1 MNIETAKRLF
11 EYRKANGFSQEEL
24 AEKIGVSRQAI
35 SKWERSESS
44 PDTDNLIALANLYGI
59 TIDELLNGTDAPK
72 KITEEEQ
79 KEQPEDKQPE
89 TENRYYTNNE
99 KEEKTDINFN
109 NGFNVENGKD
119 KVHIGWDGIHV
130 ESKEGDN
137 VHVSGNGVHVETKD
151 GHIYNKPT
159 PPFYSPKP
167 EKNPWLHALLPIA
180 VVFLYLFFGFF
191 TRHGWA
197 IGWIMFLF
205 IPIIETAITAIKTK
219 NPARFCYPVFVT
231 AMYLSGGM
239 ILHIWHPTWILF
251 ITIPMYYIICDAY
264 NKTHRKKYDDFTQY
278 NSANGTY
285 YSPNGTYPSTQTK
298 SRSGSVAAVIISII
312 CGITIISVVA
322 ISCVFG
328 FLGNSVGD
336 IIEDLPFYVSTG
348 SYSYDNE
355 SLYTVGSGEIPANGI
370 TELSIDWISHDITV
384 EYYDGNT
391 ISFSEPNQSNPD
403 YALRYRVDGNELKIK
418 FCKSGFKASNPKDKE
433 LTVRLPKGLILNE
446 LEIDCISANTNIK
459 GITAY
464 SFDVDTVSGNIN
476 AEGNFKEIDIDGVS
490 ANSKI
495 ITHNAIV
502 RLNSDSVSG
511 DCSVFIPADID
522 GFTINC
528 ETVSGEVYTNDFKV
542 SSVKKA
548 HGNGTYVYGNGN
560 AEIKIDSVSGDFD
573 INAIK

>member
-44 PDTDNLIALANLYGI
+44 PDTDNLIALAKLYGI

-72 KITEEEQ
+72 KIEEEQ
-79 KEQPEDKQPE
+79 AEETPEYEQAEE
-89 TENRYYTNNE
+89 ENDYTNNE
-99 KEEKTDINFN
+99 KENKTNTNFN
-109 NGFNVENGKD
+109 NGFNVDDGKD

-130 ESKEGDN
+130 ESKSGDN

-151 GHIYNKPT
+151 GHVYNKPT

-167 EKNPWLHALLPIA
+167 EKNPWLHALLPIT
-180 VVFLYLFFGFF
+180 VVSLYLFFGFF

-219 NPARFCYPVFVT
+219 NPARFCYPVFVI

-239 ILHIWHPTWILF
+239 ILHVWHPTWILF

-285 YSPNGTYPSTQTK
+285 YSPNGAYPPPQTK
-298 SRSGSVAAVIISII
+298 SRGGSIAAIFISII
-312 CGITIISVVA
+312 CGITIIAVVA

-328 FLGNSVGD
+328 FLGNNFDD
-336 IIEDLPFYVSTG
+336 ILEDIP
-348 SYSYDNE
+348 SYISAGAYNYDNE
-355 SLYTVGSGEIPANGI
+355 SLYSVGSGEVSANGI
-370 TELSIDWISHDITV
+370 TELSIDWISHDIIV
-384 EYYDGNT
+384 EYYDGDT
-391 ISFSEPNQSNPD
+391 ISFSEPKQNDSD
-403 YALRYRVDGNELKIK
+403 YALRYRVDGSELKIK
-418 FCKSGFKASNPKDKE
+418 FCKSGFKASNPKNKE
-433 LTVRLPKGLILNE
+433 LTVRLPKGFILND
-446 LEIDCISANTNIK
+446 LEIDCVSADTNIK
-459 GITAY
+459 GITAI
-464 SFDVDTVSGNIN
+464 SFDVNTVSGNIN
-476 AEGNFKEIDIDGVS
+476 AEGNFTDIDIDGVS
-490 ANSKI
+490 ADSKI
-495 ITHNAIV
+495 ITHSEL
-502 RLNSDSVSG
+502 RELDSDTVSG
-511 DCSVFIPADID
+511 DCSVSVPADIK
-522 GFTINC
+522 GFTIKC

-542 SSVKKA
+542 SSIKQA
-548 HGNGTYVYGNGN
+548 HGNGTYIYGNGSS
-560 AEIKIDSVSGDFD
+560 EIKINSVSGDFD